1 MKEYLAMDDFPTTF
15 NYRNF
20 FGKFVS
26 FRKYHCAVTEV
37 GRIMPSISGF
47 YNLMLMHFEKLER
60 LNPTWRQPN
69 LKKV

>member
-1 MKEYLAMDDFPTTF
+1 M
-15 NYRNF
+15 
-20 FGKFVS
+20 
-26 FRKYHCAVTEV
+26 TEV
-37 GRIMPSISGF
+37 GGIMPSISGF